1 MNEEQE
7 QVMGPLLGEQA
18 PNFVLDT
25 TGERAALGALLEK
38 GKVLLAFFKDPY
50 SPHCRSLLGLLQDF
64 QRQFAAAGVS
74 VIAVSPNNMDELRTL
89 SGELKLDYHLA
100 SDPKL
105 TLARAYDVAHEGDT
119 EPHRSVFVIDPD
131 GMIVLAIDYYH
142 PANITQLEAIF
153 LALELVEESPPVL
166 QRDQVMGGSLWQR
179 ARRLF

>member
-1 MNEEQE
+1 MNEEPY

-25 TGERAALGALLEK
+25 TRERAALGAMLQG

-64 QRQFAAAGVS
+64 QRQFSAAGVS
-74 VIAVSPNNMDELRTL
+74 VLAASPNSIDTLRTL
-89 SGELKLDYHLA
+89 ASELNLDYPLA

-105 TLARAYDVAHEGDT
+105 TLARAYGVAHDSAR

-131 GMIVLAIDYYH
+131 GLVVLSIDNYH
-142 PANITQLEAIF
+142 PANISQLEAIF

-166 QRDQVMGGSLWQR
+166 QRDDVDGLWQR
-179 ARRLF
+179 ALRWL